1 LSGVRSLLLTT
12 SFPPALGGVETMLYQ
27 TNRRLADPPLVLAPS
42 PAAAPGMEVRSIKPT
57 LGQRATYRPV
67 WWLHPSLH
75 YLQVFW
81 RPALSAARGWRPR
94 VIQVGH
100 INMAPLAW
108 LLARRLRIPY
118 LVYLHGQEVWRA
130 GRPSGRRLL
139 DSRLRGGALCNAQRI
154 VVAGTFTA
162 SLAREWNV
170 RGERIAWVP
179 FGAEPRSEPPSLPEG
194 RLLLTVARL
203 VPRKGIDVV
212 IRALRLLPSD
222 VTYRVV
228 GSGPDEWR
236 LKVLAHDEGV
246 GDRVAFVGRVDE
258 RTLADEYRRCALF
271 VLPARRTSDGA
282 LEGFGLVYFEAAA
295 WGRPAVAGRS
305 GGEVDAVVDGQTGI
319 LVDGRSVDQV
329 ADAIAGLLGDQTRL
343 RTLGDAA
350 RHRVQTVH
358 NWTSAAAAID
368 RVLAE
373 LA

>member
-1 LSGVRSLLLTT
+1 LLLTT

-27 TNRRLADPPLVLAPS
+27 TNRRLAEAPLVLAPW
-42 PAAAPGMEVRSIKPT
+42 PAAAAGMEVRSVKPSF
-57 LGQRATYRPV
+57 GQRAAYRPV

-81 RPALSAARGWRPR
+81 RPAMSAARAGRPS
-94 VIQVGH
+94 VIQAGH
-100 INMAPLAW
+100 VNMAPLAW
-108 LLARRLRIPY
+108 VLARKLRVPY

-130 GRPSGRRLL
+130 GRPSGRGLL
-139 DSRLRGGALCNAQRI
+139 DDRLRGAALRHAQRI

-162 SLAREWNV
+162 SLARDWNV
-170 RGERIAWVP
+170 RRERIAWVP
-179 FGAEPRSEPPSLPEG
+179 FGAEPRSEPTSAPQG
-194 RLLLTVARL
+194 RTLLTVARL
-203 VPRKGIDVV
+203 VPRKGIDTV
-212 IRALRLLPSD
+212 IRALPELPPD

-228 GSGPDEWR
+228 GAGPDEWR

-246 GDRVAFVGRVDE
+246 ADRVAFVGRVDE
-258 RTLADEYRRCALF
+258 RVLAEEYRRCALF

-305 GGEVDAVVDGQTGI
+305 GGEVDAVVDGQTGV
-319 LVDGRSVDQV
+319 LVDGQSV
-329 ADAIAGLLGDQTRL
+329 ADVGDAITGLLGDPARL
-343 RTLGDAA
+343 RALGDAA
-350 RHRVQTVH
+350 RHRVETVH

-368 RVLAE
+368 RILAE